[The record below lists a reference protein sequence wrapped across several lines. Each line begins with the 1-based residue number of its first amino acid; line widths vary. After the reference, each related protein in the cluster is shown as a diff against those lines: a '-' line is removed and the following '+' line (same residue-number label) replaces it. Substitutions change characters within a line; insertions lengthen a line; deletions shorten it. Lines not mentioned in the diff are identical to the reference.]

1 MPKVLLV
8 DDEPN
13 IIELARLYLERD
25 GYEVE
30 AANTG
35 QDALSKFVTAAPD
48 IIILDLMLPDMDG
61 FEICRR
67 IRMKSDVPIL
77 MLTAR
82 TDGTDRVVGLELGAD
97 DYLIKPFD
105 PRELV
110 ARIRAILRRYQAGLR
125 PSDAMEIGDVRIDTA
140 RHEVTIAGEP
150 VYLRTKEFSLLVAL
164 AQNLGIVMTRD
175 KLLELVWGFEYFGET
190 RTVDVHI
197 NHLRDKLA
205 DSGATIETIRGM
217 GYKMSTAGGR

>member
-13 IIELARLYLERD
+13 IIELAKLYLERD

-82 TDGTDRVVGLELGAD
+82 TEGTDRVVGLELGAD

-110 ARIRAILRRYQAGLR
+110 ARIRAILRRYQSGLR

-175 KLLELVWGFEYFGET
+175 KLLESVWGFEYSGET

-205 DSGATIETIRGM
+205 DSGATIETVRGM
-217 GYKMSTAGGR
+217 GYKMSAVGGR

>member
-13 IIELARLYLERD
+13 IIELAKLYLERD